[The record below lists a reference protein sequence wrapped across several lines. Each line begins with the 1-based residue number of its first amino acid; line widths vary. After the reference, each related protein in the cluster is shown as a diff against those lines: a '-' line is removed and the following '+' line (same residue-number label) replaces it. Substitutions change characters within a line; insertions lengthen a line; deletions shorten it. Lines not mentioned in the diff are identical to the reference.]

1 MPCESAILQES
12 VGIFDALST
21 SDERLRHL
29 DSVTISALARDSL
42 LAQLLSDSSRLVQVE
57 SYGTAFALCNATGE
71 GMLKIT
77 ITNTAREE
85 RWTLHGRLVAP
96 WVSELKVNWKREHKT
111 DQGRR
116 RIVNLDEVTFID
128 KSGERMLRS
137 MSNQGAQ
144 FVTSNLYV
152 RHVLDRLRGKWK

>member
-1 MPCESAILQES
+1 LPCESAIPQES

-29 DSVTISALARDSL
+29 DAVTISALARDSL
-42 LAQLLSDSSRLVQVE
+42 LAQLLSDSSRLAQVE
-57 SYGTAFALCNATGE
+57 SYGPAFALCNATGE

-96 WVSELKVNWKREHKT
+96 WVSELKASWKREHKT

-116 RIVNLDEVTFID
+116 RIVNLDEVTFVD

-137 MSNQGAQ
+137 MSKQGAQ

-152 RHVLDRLRGKWK
+152 KHVLDRLRGKSK